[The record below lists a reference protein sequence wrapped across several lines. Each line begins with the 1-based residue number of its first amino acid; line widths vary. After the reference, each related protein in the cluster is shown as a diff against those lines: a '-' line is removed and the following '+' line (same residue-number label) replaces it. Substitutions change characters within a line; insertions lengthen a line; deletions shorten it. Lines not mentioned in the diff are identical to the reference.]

1 MVEKIAGS
9 GVALDDLKRAFKRGG
24 IDGVAL
30 LLSEMGKNGKPDF

>member
-9 GVALDDLKRAFKRGG
+9 GVALDDLKRAFQRGG